1 MSNTVFELNDTTL
14 TVKPVGE
21 LNSMTSPDFEE
32 ELRAHL
38 SGVNNLIVDFENVD
52 YISSAGI
59 RLFLGLNQTL
69 KNRGAEMKLIHV
81 SDPIMS
87 IFDMIGFRDVVTVE

>member
-1 MSNTVFELNDTTL
+1 M
-14 TVKPVGE
+14 KPVGE

-38 SGVNNLIVDFENVD
+38 SGVSNLIVDFENVD

-69 KNRGAEMKLIHV
+69 KNRDAEMKLIHV
-81 SDPIMS
+81 SEPIMS
-87 IFDMIGFRDVVTVE
+87 IFDLIGFQDVVTVE

>member
-1 MSNTVFELNDTTL
+1 MSNTVFELNGETL

-21 LNSMTSPDFEE
+21 LNSMTTPDFEE
-32 ELRAHL
+32 ELRQHL
-38 SGVNNLIVDFENVD
+38 DDVRSLIIDFSDVD
-52 YISSAGI
+52 YISSAGL
-59 RLFLGLNQTL
+59 RLFLGLNQSL
-69 KNRGAEMKLIHV
+69 KSRGAEMKLIHV